1 MQLLNL
7 ATMLVL
13 VTAVLAVLNSRFLKL
28 PSSIGVMVG
37 GLGLSLILLAL
48 LAFDAPLGEQAV
60 ALVGS
65 INFEGFVFQGVLSFL
80 LFAGALGVNSH
91 ALWVL
96 KGPVISFA
104 LVSTIL
110 STALIG
116 LVTYGLL
123 KLFGLN
129 VSLVYCLLFGALI
142 SPTDPVSVLG
152 VLKQAKVPKRIETLV
167 AGESL
172 FNDGIGVV
180 AFAVLASVAAAGGDG
195 HAPALSALG
204 LAEYFF
210 QEAAGGLLL
219 GTVVGLIGWAALR
232 VVHDF
237 EVEVL
242 ITLGVVMACT
252 AIAGALHTSAPL
264 AAVAAGLLV
273 GFLKER
279 VPAGLTSNERFESV
293 WHLTDELLNIFLF
306 VLLALEV
313 VVVQFT
319 GTRLLLGL
327 LAIPLLLIVRAISV
341 RIPVWLLRGRYRFP
355 PYTRRLMV
363 WGGLR
368 GAISVALAFSMPAGP
383 ERELFLVMTYVIVVF
398 SVIVQGLTVG
408 KLAARASGPASGSPV
423 FSIPVS
429 SNTVS
434 SNTDAKDMGAQAQ
447 GRK

>member
-7 ATMLVL
+7 ATVLVL
-13 VTAVLAVLNSRFLKL
+13 VTAALAVLNSRFLKL
-28 PSSIGVMVG
+28 PASVGVMVG
-37 GLGLSLILLAL
+37 GLALSVVLLVLLAL
-48 LAFDAPLGEQAV
+48 DAPLARQAV
-60 ALVGS
+60 SLVES
-65 INFEGFVFQGVLSFL
+65 VSFEGFVFQGVLSFL

-96 KGPVISFA
+96 KGPVMSFA
-104 LVSTIL
+104 LVSTII
-110 STALIG
+110 STFLIG
-116 LVTYGLL
+116 LITDGLL
-123 KLFGLN
+123 GLFGLN

-152 VLKQAKVPKRIETLV
+152 VLKQARVPKRIETLV

-180 AFAVLASVAAAGGDG
+180 AFAVLASVAAASGDG
-195 HAPALSALG
+195 HGPALNALG
-204 LAEYFF
+204 LAGYFF

-219 GTVVGLIGWAALR
+219 GTAIGLVGWLALR

-242 ITLGVVMACT
+242 VTLGVVMACT

-279 VPAGLTSNERFESV
+279 VPSGLTSNERFESF

-306 VLLALEV
+306 ALLALEV

-319 GTRLLLGL
+319 GQRLILGL
-327 LAIPLLLIVRAISV
+327 LAVPLLLIVRAVSV

-398 SVIVQGLTVG
+398 SVIVQGLTVSG
-408 KLAARASGPASGSPV
+408 LASKASGPVSG
-423 FSIPVS
+423 
-429 SNTVS
+429 
-434 SNTDAKDMGAQAQ
+434 QAPS
-447 GRK
+447 